1 MYYILK
7 QLDCNNK
14 LKYRCQVFVIVFL
27 VSRIHE
33 EEIQP
38 TWEFNCPKW
47 DQEYKENGIL
57 HTFLNYLTRL
67 YSNENF
73 ANFYL
78 NSHSMLR
85 NKHKSSKLINV
96 RLCNGSGLSKTNLSF
111 YYQSVIHVYI
121 LFTCC
126 WFVEEFQEWH
136 LAVSGIKRKK
146 AEWNT

>member
-1 MYYILK
+1 MSSFCYCFSSKQNTWRRKYNQHENSIAQNEIKNTKKMAFCIHFSTTWQGCTVMKIL
-7 QLDCNNK
+7 Q
-14 LKYRCQVFVIVFL
+14 
-27 VSRIHE
+27 
-33 EEIQP
+33 
-38 TWEFNCPKW
+38 
-47 DQEYKENGIL
+47 
-57 HTFLNYLTRL
+57 
-67 YSNENF
+67 
-73 ANFYL
+73 NFYL